1 MKILYSKPAPD
12 DSYLISKN
20 NAKRVISECSPDLEV
35 LSFKTRKGPNMSKDI
50 VYLATLSQ
58 RELQILSIRLDSFS
72 EPLAEIFQSTVLPY
86 ICKRIEWY
94 IKSSYNWKTVIIM
107 INSKIY
113 EVPCSDGCLFPN
125 KEEIIKAIN
134 KSPKAI
140 CELN

>member
-35 LSFKTRKGPNMSKDI
+35 LSFKTRKGPNMSNDI

-72 EPLAEIFQSTVLPY
+72 EPLAEIFRSTVLPY

-107 INSKIY
+107 INYKIY
-113 EVPCSDGCLFPN
+113 EVSCSDGCLFPD

-134 KSPKAI
+134 KSPKEI